1 MEHFKRI
8 ILILPLFY
16 FLHSCEQKKC
26 EGFNIKKLPL
36 KNIRFDKII
45 SYSNG
50 IDTLELIQDYF
61 YQSKEINSFSRNID
75 LCNPSFEVAYQDK
88 DNLLNIN
95 YDFSYTPSINKNVN
109 LYLLILKS
117 HIEINL
123 NNIDN
128 NKKQIFIQNR
138 KNTFSL
144 DASKTELIK
153 KIQLEKLK
161 VIMFEKF
168 NGERWFL
175 IKNRFANPAERE

>member
-1 MEHFKRI
+1 MEHFKSI

-16 FLHSCEQKKC
+16 FLQSCEQKKC

-36 KNIRFDKII
+36 KNIHFDKII

-75 LCNPSFEVAYQDK
+75 LCNPSFEVAYKDK
-88 DNLLNIN
+88 DYLLNIN

-128 NKKQIFIQNR
+128 NKKQTFILTR
-138 KNTFSL
+138 KNTFSIN
-144 DASKTELIK
+144 ASKTELIK

-168 NGERWFL
+168 NGEKWYL
-175 IKNRFANPAERE
+175 IKNPS